1 MKDPL
6 YTKIRALPPAPSWST
21 ADEGH
26 RRAMI
31 SDGLR
36 ILRAACAVSDLTVED
51 IAANARAIVSV
62 DEAMRR
68 RVVRAAL
75 GVCGRLHAVSPQAL
89 QIASG
94 GILARGVITDG
105 AVWGARIGYER
116 CRPMIV
122 DIMAAFK
129 TQPRPCKSIVRELLA
144 SAPKVAPAVQGVP
157 PQRNESLFST
167 SRGRH
172 EDDPNAANVG
182 IRVLIP
188 VEARYAQ

>member
-51 IAANARAIVSV
+51 IAANARKIVSP
-62 DEAMRR
+62 DESARR
-68 RVVRAAL
+68 RIIRAAV
-75 GVCGRLHAVSPQAL
+75 GVCCRLRHVSPQAM

-105 AVWGARIGYER
+105 AVWGARVGYDR
-116 CRPMIV
+116 CRPAI
-122 DIMAAFK
+122 IEIEAAFK
-129 TQPRPCKSIVRELLA
+129 TQPRPCKDVVRELLA

-157 PQRNESLFST
+157 PPRNDALFST
-167 SRGRH
+167 SKGRH
-172 EDDPNAANVG
+172 EDVVL
-182 IRVLIP
+182 RKVLIRAVP
-188 VEARYAQ
+188 